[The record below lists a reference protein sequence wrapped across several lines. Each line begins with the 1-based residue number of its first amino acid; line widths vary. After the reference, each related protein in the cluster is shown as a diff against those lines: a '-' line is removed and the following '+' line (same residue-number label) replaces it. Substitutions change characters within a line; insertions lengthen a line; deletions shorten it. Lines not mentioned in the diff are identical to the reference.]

1 MNYEFPHITNI
12 SDVLPA
18 IEGRDEFIVA
28 EKEGYTV
35 INYNV
40 MMADTFPDVKTIWKD
55 YPMPESYTCGC
66 GIYVHPNV
74 IQPGAIHC
82 SDCLYVEE
90 QNAKIRRE
98 CRGIIFDSKT
108 GDIIRRPFHKFFN
121 VNEREETQDHVIDL
135 SRPHAILEKLD
146 GSMIAP
152 FWVGGDVGKFIWGT
166 KMGETDVAKPVEAFV
181 EANPNYRMFMKQ
193 MLNRGMTPIFEWCS
207 RKQRIVL
214 DYKEDQLILTAVRNM
229 VTGEYMSRDQME
241 REAANAHIPV
251 VRQFEPQTDMKAFL
265 EYVRDL
271 EDLEGFVVRFD
282 DGHMLKLKC
291 HWYLQIHKAKE
302 AILQDRNIVE
312 LILEEHLDDVKAH
325 LPAEDRDRLTQ
336 FENDLNTAVSNVIQN
351 CLDILYVA
359 RHEEKMDRKTFAI
372 EVAPTLCPFIRPI
385 IFKNY
390 DNTSMYSAP
399 TVFKDVCNT
408 IRNNLSRT
416 VKYEAIRDAWFPGI
430 QFNV

>member
-1 MNYEFPHITNI
+1 MNYEFPLIRNI

-18 IEGRDEFIVA
+18 IHGRDEFVVA

-40 MMADTFPDVKTIWKD
+40 MMADTFPDVLDSIDLLGKH
-55 YPMPESYTCGC
+55 
-66 GIYVHPNV
+66 VHFK
-74 IQPGAIHC
+74 IQNQHAR
-82 SDCLYVEE
+82 L
-90 QNAKIRRE
+90 RRE
-98 CRGIIFDSKT
+98 CRGIIFDSMT

-121 VNEREETQDHVIDL
+121 VNEREETQDYVVDL

-152 FWVGGDVGKFIWGT
+152 FIVDGQLIWGT
-166 KMGETDVAKPVEAFV
+166 KMGATDVAKPVEEFV
-181 EANPNYRMFMKQ
+181 ARNPEYIRFAEEAISN
-193 MLNRGMTPIFEWCS
+193 GWTPIFEWCS

-214 DYKEDQLILTAVRNM
+214 DYFDDQLVLTGLRYMN
-229 VTGEYMSRDQME
+229 TGVYALYGNLVELGKAFS
-241 REAANAHIPV
+241 IPV
-251 VRQFEPQTDMKAFL
+251 VRAFEPQTDMKAFL

-336 FENDLNTAVSNVIQN
+336 FESDINKAINISVSDIRIE
-351 CLDILYVA
+351 LDSLIRNGV
-359 RHEEKMDRKTFAI
+359 DRKTFATGRAQEI
-372 EVAPTLCPFIRPI
+372 DGYIRPL
-385 IFKNY
+385 IFKLFGRT
-390 DNTSMYSAP
+390 DVS
-399 TVFKDVCNT
+399 KEEIRGLVCNT
-408 IRNNLSRT
+408 LRNNLGRT
-416 VKYEAIRDAWFPGI
+416 AKYEAIRDAWFPGVVY
-430 QFNV
+430 N

>member
-1 MNYEFPHITNI
+1 MNYKFPHIRNI

-18 IEGRDEFIVA
+18 IAGRDEFVVA

-40 MMADTFPDVKTIWKD
+40 MMADTFPPVNEIIEDDGNPTSS
-55 YPMPESYTCGC
+55 M
-66 GIYVHPNV
+66 GIAVANWDS
-74 IQPGAIHC
+74 IKA
-82 SDCLYVEE
+82 
-90 QNAKIRRE
+90 AIRRE
-98 CRGIIFDSKT
+98 CRGIIFDSET

-121 VNEREETQDHVIDL
+121 VNEREETQDHVVDL

-152 FWVGGDVGKFIWGT
+152 FIVDGELIFGT
-166 KMGETDVAKPVEAFV
+166 KMGATDVAKPVSEFVGRNPEYIKFAV
-181 EANPNYRMFMKQ
+181 EAIDN
-193 MLNRGMTPIFEWCS
+193 GWTPIFEWCS

-214 DYKEDQLILTAVRNM
+214 DYFDDQLVLTGLRNM
-229 VTGEYMSRDQME
+229 NTGVYALHGNL
-241 REAANAHIPV
+241 EAIGLAYAIPV
-251 VRQFEPQTDMKAFL
+251 VRAFEPQTDMKAFL

-282 DGHMLKLKC
+282 DGHCVKVKS

-336 FENDLNTAVSNVIQN
+336 FESDINIRIGIMAQEV
-351 CLDILYVA
+351 LDVLYDID
-359 RHEEKMDRKTFAI
+359 ENNIDRKTFA
-372 EVAPTLCPFIRPI
+372 VDMAPKLDQYIRPI
-385 IFKNY
+385 VFKNFDGCTIGKVY
-390 DNTSMYSAP
+390 D
-399 TVFKDVCNT
+399 DVRNT
-408 IRNNLSRT
+408 IRNNLTKT
-416 VKYEAIRDAWFPGI
+416 VKYEAIRDVWFPGVVY
-430 QFNV
+430 ND

>member
-1 MNYEFPHITNI
+1 MNYEFPYIGGL

-18 IEGRDEFIVA
+18 IEGRDEFVVA
-28 EKEGYTV
+28 EKDGYTV

-40 MMADTFPDVKTIWKD
+40 MMADTFPDVGEI
-55 YPMPESYTCGC
+55 
-66 GIYVHPNV
+66 
-74 IQPGAIHC
+74 GAASTSEDLDRLIERY
-82 SDCLYVEE
+82 D
-90 QNAKIRRE
+90 AMARRE

-152 FWVGGDVGKFIWGT
+152 FIVNGKMIWGT
-166 KMGETDVAKPVEAFV
+166 KMGATDVAKPVEEFV
-181 EANPNYRMFMKQ
+181 ARNPQYVEFAEEAIHHG
-193 MLNRGMTPIFEWCS
+193 LTPIFEWCS

-214 DYKEDQLILTAVRNM
+214 DYKEDQLILTAMRSMND
-229 VTGEYMSRDQME
+229 GSY
-241 REAANAHIPV
+241 ANYDELVGFGNLYDIPV

-271 EDLEGFVVRFD
+271 EDLEGFVVRFN

-336 FENDLNTAVSNVIQN
+336 FESDFNICVGIVVQDI
-351 CLDILYVA
+351 LDIMGELDDSNI
-359 RHEEKMDRKTFAI
+359 DRKTFAV
-372 EVAPTLCPFIRPI
+372 EMAPQICPYMRPI
-385 IFKNY
+385 VFKNF
-390 DNTSMYSAP
+390 DGCTIGK
-399 TVFKDVCNT
+399 VFEDVRNT
-408 IRNNLSRT
+408 IRNNLTKT
-416 VKYEAIRDAWFPGI
+416 VKYEAIRDAWFSGVI
-430 QFNV
+430 YNA

>member
-1 MNYEFPHITNI
+1 MNYEFPYIGGL

-18 IEGRDEFIVA
+18 IKGRDEFVVA

-40 MMADTFPDVKTIWKD
+40 MMADTFPDVLELEDAETNYYGYD
-55 YPMPESYTCGC
+55 YD
-66 GIYVHPNV
+66 
-74 IQPGAIHC
+74 A
-82 SDCLYVEE
+82 
-90 QNAKIRRE
+90 AIRRE

-152 FWVGGDVGKFIWGT
+152 FIVNGQMIWGT
-166 KMGETDVAKPVEAFV
+166 KMGATDVAKPVEEFV
-181 EANPNYRMFMKQ
+181 KNNPHYIEFANYCLRM
-193 MLNRGMTPIFEWCS
+193 GMTPIFEWCS

-214 DYKEDQLILTAVRNM
+214 DYKDDLLILTAVRNM
-229 VTGEYMSRDQME
+229 QTGEYADY
-241 REAANAHIPV
+241 EACRQDAGYYGIQF
-251 VRQFEPQTDMKAFL
+251 VRAFEPQTDMKVFL

-271 EDLEGFVVRFD
+271 EDLEGFVIRFD

-312 LILEEHLDDVKAH
+312 LILEDNLDDVKAH

-336 FENDLNTAVSNVIQN
+336 FENLFNLRLTDK
-351 CLDILYVA
+351 LYELA
-359 RHEEKMDRKTFAI
+359 NELTWIREDGIDRKTFAV
-372 EVAPTLCPFIRPI
+372 EHAPKFEPFTRAVL
-385 IFKNY
+385 FKNFDSV
-390 DNTSMYSAP
+390 DNEKLWNDIRN
-399 TVFKDVCNT
+399 TV
-408 IRNNLSRT
+408 RNNLTKT
-416 VKYEAIRDAWFPGI
+416 VKYEAIRDAWFDGVI
-430 QFNV
+430 YNGY

>member
-1 MNYEFPHITNI
+1 MNYEFPLIRNI

-18 IEGRDEFIVA
+18 IAGRDEFIVA

-40 MMADTFPDVKTIWKD
+40 MFEDTFPTIVDGWCD
-55 YPMPESYTCGC
+55 
-66 GIYVHPNV
+66 
-74 IQPGAIHC
+74 
-82 SDCLYVEE
+82 SDCSCKGC
-90 QNAKIRRE
+90 ADMRIAAIRRE

-121 VNEREETQDHVIDL
+121 VNEREETQDHVVDL

-152 FWVGGDVGKFIWGT
+152 FIVNGEMIWGT
-166 KMGETDVAKPVEAFV
+166 KMGATDVAKPVEEFV
-181 EANPNYRMFMKQ
+181 KN
-193 MLNRGMTPIFEWCS
+193 NRKYEEFRYLIGSGFTPIFEWCS

-214 DYKEDQLILTAVRNM
+214 DYQQDQLILTAIRDIETGAYVSYEQLYDIANTYGVPCVR
-229 VTGEYMSRDQME
+229 
-241 REAANAHIPV
+241 AFA
-251 VRQFEPQTDMKAFL
+251 PQTDMKAFL

-291 HWYLQIHKAKE
+291 HWYIQIHKAKE

-336 FENDLNTAVSNVIQN
+336 FESTINFDIARRVRLIGMKLDYLNDNSI
-351 CLDILYVA
+351 
-359 RHEEKMDRKTFAI
+359 DRKTFALD
-372 EVAPTLCPFIRPI
+372 EKHSVGVDSYMRPI
-385 IFKNY
+385 IFKNFGNVVSS
-390 DNTSMYSAP
+390 D
-399 TVFKDVCNT
+399 KILEDVHNT
-408 IRNNLSRT
+408 IRNNLGRT
-416 VKYEAIRDAWFPGI
+416 AKYEAIRDVWFPGVVY
-430 QFNV
+430 NR

>member
-12 SDVLPA
+12 ADVLPA
-18 IEGRDEFIVA
+18 IEGRYEFVVA

-40 MMADTFPDVKTIWKD
+40 MMSDTFPDVPVDMKWQEPLNRIAFGEYDPT
-55 YPMPESYTCGC
+55 
-66 GIYVHPNV
+66 
-74 IQPGAIHC
+74 AA
-82 SDCLYVEE
+82 L
-90 QNAKIRRE
+90 RRE

-135 SRPHAILEKLD
+135 SRPHVILEKLD

-152 FWVGGDVGKFIWGT
+152 FIVNGQMIWGT
-166 KMGETDVAKPVEAFV
+166 KMGATDVAKPVEEFV
-181 EANPNYRMFMKQ
+181 KNNPQYIEFATDMIAGG
-193 MLNRGMTPIFEWCS
+193 LTPIFEWCS

-214 DYKEDQLILTAVRNM
+214 DYGSEDQLILTAVRHN
-229 VTGEYMSRDQME
+229 TKGTYASRDML
-241 REAANAHIPV
+241 EAFARVGIVPV
-251 VRQFEPQTDMKAFL
+251 VRAFEPQTDMKAFL

-312 LILEEHLDDVKAH
+312 CILDEKLDDIKAH
-325 LPAEDRDRLTQ
+325 LPAEDRDRLSH
-336 FENDLNTAVSNVIQN
+336 FEHDFNVEVASTCLSIQ
-351 CLDILYVA
+351 DILTRIA
-359 RHEEKMDRKTFAI
+359 EENMDRKTFALQ
-372 EVAPTLCPFIRPI
+372 VAPNF
-385 IFKNY
+385 NQY
-390 DNTSMYSAP
+390 DRA
-399 TVFKDVCNT
+399 TVFTCWGDRTKVYNTVRNT
-408 IRNNLSRT
+408 IRNNLGRT
-416 VKYEAIRDAWFPGI
+416 TKYEAIRDVWFPGLAY
-430 QFNV
+430 ND

>member
-18 IEGRDEFIVA
+18 IEGRDEFVVA

-40 MMADTFPDVKTIWKD
+40 MMADTFGHADIATKLIKGAKPVFR
-55 YPMPESYTCGC
+55 YESD
-66 GIYVHPNV
+66 
-74 IQPGAIHC
+74 A
-82 SDCLYVEE
+82 L
-90 QNAKIRRE
+90 IRRE

-121 VNEREETQDHVIDL
+121 VNEREETQDHVVDL

-152 FWVGGDVGKFIWGT
+152 FIVDGELIFGT
-166 KMGETDVAKPVEAFV
+166 KMGATDVAKPVSEFVGRNPEYIKFAV
-181 EANPNYRMFMKQ
+181 EAIDN
-193 MLNRGMTPIFEWCS
+193 GWTPIFEWCS

-214 DYKEDQLILTAVRNM
+214 DYFDDQLVLTGLRNM
-229 VTGEYMSRDQME
+229 NTGVYALHGNL
-241 REAANAHIPV
+241 EAIGLAYAIPV
-251 VRQFEPQTDMKAFL
+251 VRAFEPQTDMKAFL

-291 HWYLQIHKAKE
+291 HWYIQIHKAKE

-336 FENDLNTAVSNVIQN
+336 FESDINKAINITVSDIRIQ
-351 CLDILYVA
+351 LDSLIRNGV
-359 RHEEKMDRKTFAI
+359 DRKTFATGRAQEI
-372 EVAPTLCPFIRPI
+372 DGYIRPL
-385 IFKNY
+385 IFKLFGR
-390 DNTSMYSAP
+390 T
-399 TVFKDVCNT
+399 DVSKEEIRGLICNT
-408 IRNNLSRT
+408 LRNNLGRT
-416 VKYEAIRDAWFPGI
+416 AKYEAIRDAWFPGVKY
-430 QFNV
+430 NETY

>member
-1 MNYEFPHITNI
+1 MNYEFPLIRNI

-18 IEGRDEFIVA
+18 IAGRDEFIVA

-40 MMADTFPDVKTIWKD
+40 MFEDTFPDVMIPVRFEMHGKLLD
-55 YPMPESYTCGC
+55 FMPTE
-66 GIYVHPNV
+66 IEDDH
-74 IQPGAIHC
+74 A
-82 SDCLYVEE
+82 
-90 QNAKIRRE
+90 AIRRE

-121 VNEREETQDHVIDL
+121 VNEREETLDRRVDL
-135 SRPHAILEKLD
+135 SNGHAILEKLD

-152 FWVGGDVGKFIWGT
+152 FIVDGQLIWGT
-166 KMGETDVAKPVEAFV
+166 KMGATDVAKPVEEFV
-181 EANPNYRMFMKQ
+181 DDDYIDFAVFCISN
-193 MLNRGMTPIFEWCS
+193 GMTPIFEWCS

-214 DYKEDQLILTAVRNM
+214 DYGSEDQLILTAVRNM
-229 VTGEYMSRDQME
+229 TTGEYVKYFTLSKWASE
-241 REAANAHIPV
+241 YNIPI
-251 VRQFEPQTDMKAFL
+251 VRAFEPQTDMKAFL

-291 HWYLQIHKAKE
+291 HWYIQIHKAKE

-336 FENDLNTAVSNVIQN
+336 FESDINKAINISVSDIRIE
-351 CLDILYVA
+351 LDSLI
-359 RHEEKMDRKTFAI
+359 RNGIDRKTFATGRAQEI
-372 EVAPTLCPFIRPI
+372 DGYIRPI
-385 IFKNY
+385 IFRLFGRTDVSKEEIRGL
-390 DNTSMYSAP
+390 
-399 TVFKDVCNT
+399 VCNT
-408 IRNNLSRT
+408 LRNNLGRT
-416 VKYEAIRDAWFPGI
+416 AKYEAIRDAWFPGLR
-430 QFNV
+430 FN

>member
-1 MNYEFPHITNI
+1 MNYQFPPIRNIT
-12 SDVLPA
+12 DVLPA
-18 IEGRDEFIVA
+18 IAGRDEFVVA

-40 MMADTFPDVKTIWKD
+40 IMADTFPDVLD
-55 YPMPESYTCGC
+55 S
-66 GIYVHPNV
+66 
-74 IQPGAIHC
+74 
-82 SDCLYVEE
+82 SDLRANHDHFETE
-90 QNAKIRRE
+90 NLHARLRRE

-121 VNEREETQDHVIDL
+121 VNEREETQDHVVDL

-152 FWVGGDVGKFIWGT
+152 FIVTTDNYITKMGGGYYEKKMIWGT
-166 KMGETDVAKPVEAFV
+166 KMGATDVAKPVEEFV
-181 EANPNYRMFMKQ
+181 ADNYNYVEFAEEAIHHG
-193 MLNRGMTPIFEWCS
+193 LTPIFEWCS

-214 DYKEDQLILTAVRNM
+214 DYKEDQLILTAMRNM
-229 VTGEYMSRDQME
+229 NDGSYASYDELVGFGNLYD
-241 REAANAHIPV
+241 IPV
-251 VRQFEPQTDMKAFL
+251 VRAFEPQTDMKAFL

-312 LILEEHLDDVKAH
+312 LILDDKLDDVKAH

-336 FENDLNTAVSNVIQN
+336 FES
-351 CLDILYVA
+351 DINKAINERA
-359 RHEEKMDRKTFAI
+359 RLIAGLLSTLRFDQIDRKTFAL
-372 EVAPTLCPFIRPI
+372 EYADKCNPFSRAIV
-385 IFKNY
+385 FKNY
-390 DNTSMYSAP
+390 DSDIDITRIESDAR
-399 TVFKDVCNT
+399 NT
-408 IRNNLSRT
+408 IRNNLSKT
-416 VKYEAIRDAWFPGI
+416 AKYEAIRDAWFPGVV
-430 QFNV
+430 FNG